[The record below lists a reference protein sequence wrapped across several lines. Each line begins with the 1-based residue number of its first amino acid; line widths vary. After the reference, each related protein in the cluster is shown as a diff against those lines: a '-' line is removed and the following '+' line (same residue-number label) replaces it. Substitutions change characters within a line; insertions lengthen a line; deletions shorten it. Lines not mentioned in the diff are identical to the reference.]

1 MADYSMSRSNY
12 LKLMYGKVNQ
22 EINSLTNNTI
32 NAVGDTSYQSAEI
45 FAIQQNNQ
53 NAIDNAQ
60 KYLNENSMHTD
71 RDRNG
76 WQRFWDAIGET
87 TNDIFEGL
95 ANFADDIYDF
105 GLYAGAELDLVDKDY
120 AFELAQADW
129 QAQFV
134 KATNVINPAF
144 YLNGDAFTKDFWTG
158 WDSTSARAQ
167 IQRTADS
174 SLWNELGEDG
184 HRFVKNLG
192 QGIGYMV
199 PTLVAGVLTG
209 GASTGVQTL
218 ATLGTTAVGAFT
230 GGTNDAY
237 EESGD
242 FVKSMG
248 AGATQAVIEVGSELL
263 VGKALGA
270 LGAGTG
276 KIAGAFGKGTSQNAD
291 NFVKMMAKTM
301 FEEGVEEGFSA
312 FMQPVVEFTYK
323 GKEAFKTENG
333 KIIYFDKDF
342 WWGKEGVAEQALI
355 GATMGGILGGANA
368 MIVGSDVMATANLLK
383 ENKSLYNDLS
393 KYEKGSAKYNEILEQ
408 ISKNTAK
415 IAYYVDKVFKGK
427 NSRYKNNMAKLLSDP
442 LSLKKALETKNVKE
456 VNKLIN
462 NRIKELANPHKVGTR
477 NLFNE
482 LQSRFNTDYE
492 LEFGNANG
500 QNAYVDRKNKKI
512 VINENISDE
521 YAGVLAH
528 EYLGHAIVDGS
539 IDQATR
545 QKIFDSVVKSDW
557 FKKYNKKLREN
568 YIEKDKNYQS
578 LETPEQKKL
587 YWQSEVINN
596 YLEDLFKKGNTAKS
610 VKMINDVFLRNTL
623 LNRMQAFFNKKNNLN
638 LIKNNAFLSEF
649 TKSVKTIL
657 DSTNKNVSR
666 ALDRFVKG
674 ETLNKTEEN
683 YYKKYKAIFDNAK
696 LAYSKNIKNTT
707 SLDINKKYSKSL
719 DSNGNT
725 LTLEQTEFFKDSKVR
740 DENGN
745 LLVVYHG
752 SFENFNVFDKS
763 FSRTENYFGKGFY
776 FTTSAKDVKENYLN
790 PSSGKN
796 DVNVKIEDMAYD
808 MYVEAGYNYE
818 DLEHNGEAID
828 FYNECY
834 DKAIEYYSKN
844 GKMFIAYLNMTNPLY
859 VKKGK
864 VSQYVLVDSKGSS
877 YDMNNNTIRWLSKQ
891 QIYDGIIDNTVSEK
905 FPNVEKGTTHYIV
918 FKSNQIKLTSNLNPT
933 SSEDIRYSKRLDS
946 DGQELSIEQA
956 KYFENSKIRDDK
968 GNLLVVY
975 HGTRQGGFTIF
986 DSSKKGYHD
995 KNVVFF
1001 TDSLDVAK
1009 SYAGNGEVLTNS
1021 KLNGLENLNKIKK
1034 EIYNEFYNIKTVDKL
1049 VDFINN
1055 KFEYVLNNYYR
1066 KNTYKQEA
1074 KIQDGDVILTTFD
1087 ETKEIYSKKIAKEK
1101 FVEWYKAI
1109 YENYIEAL
1117 KENNNYS
1124 VYPSYLNIENP
1135 LVVDCNGQN
1144 WYDIKIS
1151 KNDINDINIY
1161 NLSKGKLTT
1170 DGLVDE
1176 VQRKYSQYDG
1186 IILKNVVDGGI
1197 EKSNVYVTLKSP
1209 NQIKSVDNT
1218 NPTPNDDIR
1227 YSKSLD
1233 SEGNTLTEAQEKH
1246 YENSKIRDEN
1256 GALKVMYHG
1265 TQRMDRVGNKFDP
1278 ARATSGPM
1286 AYFTDNKEIATNY
1299 STDKK
1304 DTSIAYEEEYD
1315 SYNGWFRLK
1324 GNEKVTIDKVWYKLS
1339 YKQKQ
1344 EIIEKAKHISFDDQ
1358 GENIIY
1364 DPKTKNGAGN
1374 FDIELRE
1381 NGNNALSALVGE
1393 WLNSGNLFNEEH
1405 RFMEVLKFIGID
1417 NMFEYRSPYEIK
1429 SGVYEVYLNVTN
1441 PFDTSKLTKEF
1452 VDKIKDISPNVDDSN
1467 STLLSGADMWDKNNP
1482 ININRFKEKLAED
1495 FEKGTSLAWTS
1506 IPDYVSDYLKA
1517 EGYDGI
1523 VDTGG
1528 KYREAHGGKLHTVVI
1543 PFYPNQIKNINNLNP
1558 TESDDIRYSNRL
1570 DSEENPL
1577 TEAQERYFKD
1587 SKFVDEEGNLL
1598 ILYHGSDNAGFM
1610 TFDNEAGIHFFTP
1623 DYEIAST
1630 YTSTYNLVNT
1640 KKFNSADELIDWW
1653 YEEGAKELGREDIDI
1668 LPKSEA
1674 LEEINEYL
1682 DILKKK
1688 GIEAKKLYDLYK
1700 KRYDKCDYV
1709 ELNSDYNNPIPYTEK
1724 ELIEDF
1730 IPDLQYHKNSEETYE
1745 EAMGYHSDDYERNT
1759 NNIYKVY
1766 VNATNPLII
1775 NCRGRNFTNIIFRGK
1790 SMQTDEIAKIV
1801 KEEGKYDGIIFKN
1814 VVDNGGRDFFNELGM
1829 SDVYVAFDSKQIKA
1843 VDNYN
1848 PTNNND
1854 IRYSK
1859 KLDVAKIEKSSYNEI
1874 KQEEVSDEFRKLQ
1887 EECRKLSEE
1896 VSFSERSKS
1905 LDDSIYGRI
1914 KRVLSRQIGL
1924 YNSRNSNS
1932 TRLLKNTNNFEI
1944 YENIDGDLFHDCF
1957 EIARTYLLNGELVD
1971 LHDNYNDSTCYLSK
1985 DGLSGFA
1992 ITKNGDLISVFNLS
2006 KEKGF
2011 LRAIAPVIKSKAK
2024 TLDCFISSKQNL
2036 QGMYEA
2042 KFGFKTASV
2051 MDHNMEYDH
2060 DDIAKNHNNPKV
2072 AFMVNTD
2079 KPVETRN
2086 FDKDSYDQAQAY
2098 QQSFIQNHQVATL
2111 STPVDN
2117 TTTKVEDL
2125 TPYETN
2131 KAQAIKEGAQE
2142 KLGKTIN
2149 LKNTQDVYNTIE
2161 SGLQEL
2167 FGEDFK
2173 IDNKKL
2179 KARRLFEEYN
2189 IAKNS
2194 AKKQNCRKFVVDI
2207 LAQEVFDN
2215 VTYREYLQ
2223 ANGVNVES
2231 KISEGTELMYELL
2244 NARAVDS
2251 NVTKKINKL
2260 NKWIDLYKE
2269 ARAEQ
2274 AETFK
2279 FMKTLNSI
2287 RNNLSK
2293 RVAKFGNTGQLDTT
2307 SGMKALFYS
2316 YFSKFSYTRA
2326 NYLSLTNLANLQKM
2340 INDGSFKNLINSIL
2354 NPYKEVINMSIL
2366 QAQADTIIEMAEEL
2380 ANSQTTGQKH
2390 LSYEQIVA
2398 FNNLNKTVYH
2408 LYKEYTSGVLE
2419 ATREQA
2425 LKLQGRAKEV
2435 SRRKSTNKAKSK
2447 LKKAVLDAMSPKEI
2461 IAEMVGGTHTEEFNL
2476 IYNDLYRK
2484 PYERQIDKYVD
2495 FLKERDK
2502 CIKNIQKEMNKKVK
2516 VGNLTVRKYV
2526 LFQFYLNTLSP
2537 DNLTRM
2543 KNSNLTYTE
2552 DGITKRISFNDLEV
2566 AMNKYIN
2573 PAEKA
2578 DLDNL
2583 FKLYNTSVKKYVE
2596 KISEKNLGF
2605 KTSRDNYYPIVA
2617 SEVAKNQDLSNP
2629 NKVRY
2634 NINAMN
2640 NGRLKKL
2647 SNKNTIIEININP
2660 IHLFDSYIESMTIT
2674 GEIGLESQKLN
2685 RLFQLKDNN
2694 GNSFSSIVN
2703 EYVPH
2708 AKDIYIPSIFNKLI
2722 GNTQTI
2728 QRSSLLDKMVGKFS
2742 TATLGLNI
2750 RSMLKQIGS
2759 FFTAWEKVGI
2769 GTGFKVMLN
2778 PKAIKRIFKNRAYL
2792 KANNPVFKLRTHENG
2807 YVRGATL
2814 SAGATQFGSKV
2825 MQTITNASLKGIEAM
2840 DRLTCYAT
2848 FTLCEEYVKKT
2859 HGYEIGSDENLKLA
2873 NEMFSEMILE
2883 TQSNSDRISMS
2894 RVRSGEKGAIVK
2906 NLFGLFQSDAQN
2918 KAGLLFN
2925 IRNDIRNINKD
2936 IIDVE
2941 AKIKNTTD
2949 PEAKKKL
2956 EDNRNILIRART
2968 QAYTRMRAYA
2978 TGLLLSGIAVALA
2991 DKLAD
2996 YIYDKE
3002 DPKDTELSEVLMAI
3016 LGNTTIDWIPYLNQI
3031 ANWWQYDGVEISALE
3046 MVNDLLETI
3055 KGFTDGEVS
3064 SQDFMQAIIQLAT
3077 VCGLPLNNLNKLVQG
3092 TISNFDPEAGIKYKS
3107 LFYNMS
3113 QSYLGRE
3120 TNSYIENGNIDKAR
3134 ASLSLNFSL
3143 YKFEADD
3150 ELTKELVSFKQ
3161 NGINISIKNT
3171 PTEITDAEGKVHVFT
3186 EEEMSKFRNIYSGV
3200 NVEFKKMK
3208 ADNIYQKLSMEE
3220 KAKAVKKLAD
3230 LYFDKAKGEATSKL
3244 AMLVSKNIP
3253 VYSYILIM
3261 TQLQEIKGKDNF
3273 IKEINKIRTL
3283 NKKEK
3288 LLLMSLMGYSV
3299 SELSKPTLLRYLREL
3314 GLSSKE
3320 IEKWG
3325 EK

>member
-76 WQRFWDAIGET
+76 WQRFWDTIGET
-87 TNDIFEGL
+87 INDIAEGL
-95 ANFADDIYDF
+95 ANFGDDIYDF
-105 GLYAGAELDLVDKDY
+105 FVYTESELGFIDKETASKKANY
-120 AFELAQADW
+120 DW

-134 KATNVINPAF
+134 KGTNVINPAF
-144 YLNGDAFTKDFWTG
+144 YLSGDAFTEDFWTG

-167 IQRTADS
+167 MQQTADS

-192 QGIGYMV
+192 QGIGYMI
-199 PTLVAGVLTG
+199 PTLVAGALTG
-209 GASTGVQTL
+209 GASTGVQAA

-230 GGTNDAY
+230 GGVNDTY
-237 EESGD
+237 EETGNYG
-242 FVKSMG
+242 KSLLVG
-248 AGATQAVIEVGSELL
+248 AEQAIIEVGSELV

-270 LGAGTG
+270 IGAGTG
-276 KIAGAFGKGTSQNAD
+276 KIAGAFGKGTSQTAD
-291 NFVKMMAKTM
+291 NFVKTMAKTM
-301 FEEGVEEGFSA
+301 FEEGVEEAFSA
-312 FMQPVVEFTYK
+312 VMQPVVESTYK
-323 GKEAFKTENG
+323 GKEAFRTENG
-333 KIIYFDKDF
+333 KFIYFDKDF
-342 WWGKEGVAEQALI
+342 WWGKESVAEQALL
-355 GATMGGILGGANA
+355 GATMGGILGGVSTARQFNA
-368 MIVGSDVMATANLLK
+368 LGKEGVATSKLLE
-383 ENKSLYNDLS
+383 ENKDLYNELG
-393 KYEKGSAKYNEILEQ
+393 KYEKTDEKYTQ
-408 ISKNTAK
+408 ICEKISENTAK
-415 IAYYVDKVFKGK
+415 IAYYVDLISKSG
-427 NSRYKNNMAKLLSDP
+427 NQTHIDNLAKLLSDP
-442 LSLKKALETKNVKE
+442 LSLKKALETKDVKE

-696 LAYSKNIKNTT
+696 LAYSKNLENAEGLDINNKSDFVEKIEKINKTNLTGKIEIENLDLSNLAKLIEGHLDFIDLTKPIVMENAKLRKVMKPFDKKKHFHGLTAENIYNAIKNLNDPYMITQTT
-707 SLDINKKYSKSL
+707 NKPKNIAFITKTINERNENILVAFELDYILKKEKIYVNHIESIYGLSDINLEQYEKNNKFNDKNVIYNKKRGWFALVAPATSSTNSISDNSENINKKYSKSLENKTFENPDWYKKQLEKERPSWIKDYEYKVIDIERLVKDNDLGDGRLGEYHEDVWGKDETKFKFDEKQIEKWKYAPITVKVNKNGKYILSDGNHRVMALYNSGYKNVEVLVKKSL

-740 DENGN
+740 D
-745 LLVVYHG
+745 
-752 SFENFNVFDKS
+752 
-763 FSRTENYFGKGFY
+763 
-776 FTTSAKDVKENYLN
+776 
-790 PSSGKN
+790 
-796 DVNVKIEDMAYD
+796 
-808 MYVEAGYNYE
+808 
-818 DLEHNGEAID
+818 
-828 FYNECY
+828 
-834 DKAIEYYSKN
+834 
-844 GKMFIAYLNMTNPLY
+844 
-859 VKKGK
+859 
-864 VSQYVLVDSKGSS
+864 
-877 YDMNNNTIRWLSKQ
+877 
-891 QIYDGIIDNTVSEK
+891 
-905 FPNVEKGTTHYIV
+905 
-918 FKSNQIKLTSNLNPT
+918 
-933 SSEDIRYSKRLDS
+933 
-946 DGQELSIEQA
+946 
-956 KYFENSKIRDDK
+956 DK

-975 HGTRQGGFTIF
+975 HSTNADFTVF
-986 DSSKKGYHD
+986 DSKKTG
-995 KNVVFF
+995 
-1001 TDSLDVAK
+1001 A
-1009 SYAGNGEVLTNS
+1009 NG
-1021 KLNGLENLNKIKK
+1021 
-1034 EIYNEFYNIKTVDKL
+1034 
-1049 VDFINN
+1049 N
-1055 KFEYVLNNYYR
+1055 KFG
-1066 KNTYKQEA
+1066 
-1074 KIQDGDVILTTFD
+1074 DGFYFSSHSDN
-1087 ETKEIYSKKIAKEK
+1087 IYSYGHK
-1101 FVEWYKAI
+1101 YKTC
-1109 YENYIEAL
+1109 
-1117 KENNNYS
+1117 
-1124 VYPSYLNIENP
+1124 YLNIKNP
-1135 LVVDCNGQN
+1135 F
-1144 WYDIKIS
+1144 ITS
-1151 KNDINDINIY
+1151 KHDINLKLAKELIKNIDS
-1161 NLSKGKLTT
+1161 NFDEKVFENAKNKKITEFIVSKYLEDKNIEMSFTNVLKKSGF
-1170 DGLVDE
+1170 DGV
-1176 VQRKYSQYDG
+1176 
-1186 IILKNVVDGGI
+1186 I
-1197 EKSNVYVTLKSP
+1197 
-1209 NQIKSVDNT
+1209 
-1218 NPTPNDDIR
+1218 
-1227 YSKSLD
+1227 
-1233 SEGNTLTEAQEKH
+1233 A
-1246 YENSKIRDEN
+1246 DEN
-1256 GALKVMYHG
+1256 G
-1265 TQRMDRVGNKFDP
+1265 
-1278 ARATSGPM
+1278 
-1286 AYFTDNKEIATNY
+1286 
-1299 STDKK
+1299 
-1304 DTSIAYEEEYD
+1304 
-1315 SYNGWFRLK
+1315 
-1324 GNEKVTIDKVWYKLS
+1324 
-1339 YKQKQ
+1339 
-1344 EIIEKAKHISFDDQ
+1344 
-1358 GENIIY
+1358 
-1364 DPKTKNGAGN
+1364 
-1374 FDIELRE
+1374 DIE
-1381 NGNNALSALVGE
+1381 
-1393 WLNSGNLFNEEH
+1393 H
-1405 RFMEVLKFIGID
+1405 R
-1417 NMFEYRSPYEIK
+1417 YTEI
-1429 SGVYEVYLNVTN
+1429 V
-1441 PFDTSKLTKEF
+1441 
-1452 VDKIKDISPNVDDSN
+1452 
-1467 STLLSGADMWDKNNP
+1467 A
-1482 ININRFKEKLAED
+1482 
-1495 FEKGTSLAWTS
+1495 
-1506 IPDYVSDYLKA
+1506 
-1517 EGYDGI
+1517 
-1523 VDTGG
+1523 
-1528 KYREAHGGKLHTVVI
+1528 
-1543 PFYPNQIKNINNLNP
+1543 FYPNQIKNINNLNP
-1558 TESDDIRYSNRL
+1558 TESDDIRYSKRL

-1598 ILYHGSDNAGFM
+1598 VLYHGSDYAGFM

-1682 DILKKK
+1682 DTLKKHGEK
-1688 GIEAKKLYDLYK
+1688 AKELYNISK
-1700 KRYDKCDYV
+1700 KNYDKCEYV
-1709 ELNSDYNNPIPYTEK
+1709 VLNNEYAQPLPYTEK
-1724 ELIEDF
+1724 NLIKNF
-1730 IPDLQYHKNSEETYE
+1730 IPDLQYYKNLDENYEAENRYDSEN
-1745 EAMGYHSDDYERNT
+1745 YERNT

-1766 VNATNPLII
+1766 VNATNPLIV

-1814 VVDNGGRDFFNELGM
+1814 VVDNGGKDFYNDLGM

-1848 PTNNND
+1848 PTNNDD

-1859 KLDVAKIEKSSYNEI
+1859 KLDVAKTEKSSYNEI

-1992 ITKNGDLISVFNLS
+1992 ITQNGDLISVFNLS

-2098 QQSFIQNHQVATL
+2098 QQSFIQDYQVATL

-2161 SGLQEL
+2161 SGIQEL

-2194 AKKQNCRKFVVDI
+2194 AKKPNCRKFVVDI

-2215 VTYREYLQ
+2215 VTYKEYLQ
-2223 ANGVNVES
+2223 ANGFNIDSV
-2231 KISEGTELMYELL
+2231 IQEGTELMFELL

-2251 NVTKKINKL
+2251 NITKKINKL

-2274 AETFK
+2274 VATFK

-2293 RVAKFGNTGQLDTT
+2293 HVTKYGNTGQLDTT
-2307 SGMKALFYS
+2307 SGIKGLFYS
-2316 YFSKFSYTRA
+2316 YFSKFRFTRA
-2326 NYLSLTNLANLQKM
+2326 NYLSLTNIHNLQNM
-2340 INDGSFKNLINSIL
+2340 IQDGSFKNLINSIL
-2354 NPYKEVINMSIL
+2354 NPYNEVTNLSSL
-2366 QAQADTIIEMAEEL
+2366 QAQAETIVEMAEEL
-2380 ANSQTTGQKH
+2380 ANSLTQGQKH
-2390 LSYEQIVA
+2390 LNYDQIVA
-2398 FNNLNKTVYH
+2398 FNNLNKAVYH

-2435 SRRKSTNKAKSK
+2435 SRRKSTNKAKNK

-2537 DNLTRM
+2537 DNLIRM

-2647 SNKNTIIEININP
+2647 SNKNTTIEININP

-2956 EDNRNILIRART
+2956 EDNRNILKRART
-2968 QAYTRMRAYA
+2968 QAYARMRAYA

-3064 SQDFMQAIIQLAT
+3064 SQDFMQAIIQLGT

-3220 KAKAVKKLAD
+3220 KAKAVKKLTD

-3244 AMLVSKNIP
+3244 AMLASKNIP

-3261 TQLQEIKGKDNF
+3261 TQLQEVKGKDNF

>member
-76 WQRFWDAIGET
+76 WQRFWDTIGET
-87 TNDIFEGL
+87 INDIAEGL
-95 ANFADDIYDF
+95 ANFGDDIYDF
-105 GLYAGAELDLVDKDY
+105 FVYTEGEITGNK
-120 AFELAQADW
+120 ELASKRANYDW

-167 IQRTADS
+167 MQQTADS

-192 QGIGYMV
+192 QGIGYMI
-199 PTLVAGVLTG
+199 PTIVAGVLTG
-209 GASTGVQTL
+209 GASTWVQTL

-230 GGTNDAY
+230 GGVNDTY
-237 EESGD
+237 EETGNYG
-242 FVKSMG
+242 KSLLVG
-248 AGATQAVIEVGSELL
+248 AEQAIIEVGSELL

-342 WWGKEGVAEQALI
+342 WWGKEGVAEQALL
-355 GATMGGILGGANA
+355 GATMGGILGGAKT
-368 MIVGSDVMATANLLK
+368 MIVGSDVMATANLLE

-393 KYEKGSAKYNEILEQ
+393 KYEKGSAKYNEILEE

-415 IAYYVDKVFKGK
+415 IAYYVDKVFKGN

-442 LSLKKALETKNVKE
+442 LSLKKALETKDVKE

-521 YAGVLAH
+521 YAGALAH

-557 FKKYNKKLREN
+557 FKKYNNKLREN

-596 YLEDLFKKGNTAKS
+596 YLEDLFKKENTAKS

-696 LAYSKNIKNTT
+696 LAYSKNLEEQNK
-707 SLDINKKYSKSL
+707 NKKRKNRQRIRSYMSYDNFDNSTINELKKQLKNHLIRNQLNIVNDFVAISDNKLYIIDGSIENDGEPNLAIYHEINLDKKASKEDIL
-719 DSNGNT
+719 TIKEWIINDIYRNGRFSER
-725 LTLEQTEFFKDSKVR
+725 LREQTKWLSRDLGKDNTADRKSGGIDSKQ
-740 DENGN
+740 
-745 LLVVYHG
+745 
-752 SFENFNVFDKS
+752 S
-763 FSRTENYFGKGFY
+763 T
-776 FTTSAKDVKENYLN
+776 
-790 PSSGKN
+790 
-796 DVNVKIEDMAYD
+796 
-808 MYVEAGYNYE
+808 
-818 DLEHNGEAID
+818 
-828 FYNECY
+828 
-834 DKAIEYYSKN
+834 
-844 GKMFIAYLNMTNPLY
+844 
-859 VKKGK
+859 
-864 VSQYVLVDSKGSS
+864 
-877 YDMNNNTIRWLSKQ
+877 
-891 QIYDGIIDNTVSEK
+891 
-905 FPNVEKGTTHYIV
+905 
-918 FKSNQIKLTSNLNPT
+918 
-933 SSEDIRYSKRLDS
+933 
-946 DGQELSIEQA
+946 
-956 KYFENSKIRDDK
+956 
-968 GNLLVVY
+968 
-975 HGTRQGGFTIF
+975 
-986 DSSKKGYHD
+986 
-995 KNVVFF
+995 
-1001 TDSLDVAK
+1001 
-1009 SYAGNGEVLTNS
+1009 
-1021 KLNGLENLNKIKK
+1021 
-1034 EIYNEFYNIKTVDKL
+1034 
-1049 VDFINN
+1049 
-1055 KFEYVLNNYYR
+1055 
-1066 KNTYKQEA
+1066 
-1074 KIQDGDVILTTFD
+1074 D
-1087 ETKEIYSKKIAKEK
+1087 ETKGVQEK
-1101 FVEWYKAI
+1101 NESSRG
-1109 YENYIEAL
+1109 L
-1117 KENNNYS
+1117 K
-1124 VYPSYLNIENP
+1124 
-1135 LVVDCNGQN
+1135 
-1144 WYDIKIS
+1144 
-1151 KNDINDINIY
+1151 
-1161 NLSKGKLTT
+1161 
-1170 DGLVDE
+1170 
-1176 VQRKYSQYDG
+1176 
-1186 IILKNVVDGGI
+1186 
-1197 EKSNVYVTLKSP
+1197 
-1209 NQIKSVDNT
+1209 
-1218 NPTPNDDIR
+1218 

-1233 SEGNTLTEAQEKH
+1233 SEGNALTENQEAFFA
-1246 YENSKIRDEN
+1246 ESKARDEN
-1256 GALKVMYHG
+1256 GDLMVLYHG
-1265 TQRMDRVGNKFDP
+1265 TASDFNIFSHSKIGETGSSYGYGF
-1278 ARATSGPM
+1278 
-1286 AYFTDNKEIATNY
+1286 YFTDNKDIA
-1299 STDKK
+1299 K
-1304 DTSIAYEEEYD
+1304 
-1315 SYNGWFRLK
+1315 SY
-1324 GNEKVTIDKVWYKLS
+1324 
-1339 YKQKQ
+1339 
-1344 EIIEKAKHISFDDQ
+1344 
-1358 GENIIY
+1358 
-1364 DPKTKNGAGN
+1364 
-1374 FDIELRE
+1374 
-1381 NGNNALSALVGE
+1381 GNN
-1393 WLNSGNLFNEEH
+1393 
-1405 RFMEVLKFIGID
+1405 MK
-1417 NMFEYRSPYEIK
+1417 K
-1429 SGVYEVYLNVTN
+1429 VYLNITKPISNTN
-1441 PFDTSKLTKEF
+1441 KNITKSQLKILLKQLDSTGEGMLSDFDDVSYRGYDYVLNKATEQLLKYNDNDL
-1452 VDKIKDISPNVDDSN
+1452 DIISEI
-1467 STLLSGADMWDKNNP
+1467 
-1482 ININRFKEKLAED
+1482 ININGGASSSQDLYKTL
-1495 FEKGTSLAWTS
+1495 SNVL
-1506 IPDYVSDYLKA
+1506 
-1517 EGYDGI
+1517 GYDGVI
-1523 VDTGG
+1523 TKYHTGDMV
-1528 KYREAHGGKLHTVVI
+1528 YVA
-1543 PFYPNQIKNINNLNP
+1543 FNANQIKNINNLNP
-1558 TESDDIRYSNRL
+1558 TETDDIRYSNRL

-1623 DYEIAST
+1623 DYEIAYT
-1630 YTSTYNLVNT
+1630 YTESYNQVVTRSFKN
-1640 KKFNSADELIDWW
+1640 ADELIDWW

-1682 DILKKK
+1682 DTLKKHGEK
-1688 GIEAKKLYDLYK
+1688 AKELYNISK
-1700 KRYDKCDYV
+1700 KNYDKCDYIV
-1709 ELNSDYNNPIPYTEK
+1709 LNSEYAQPLPYTE
-1724 ELIEDF
+1724 ENLIKNF
-1730 IPDLQYHKNSEETYE
+1730 IPDLQYYKNLDENYEAENRYDSEN
-1745 EAMGYHSDDYERNT
+1745 YERNT

-1814 VVDNGGRDFFNELGM
+1814 VVDNGGKDFYNELGM

-1848 PTNNND
+1848 PTNNDD

-1914 KRVLSRQIGL
+1914 ERVLSRQIGL

-1992 ITKNGDLISVFNLS
+1992 ITQNGDLISVFNLS

-2098 QQSFIQNHQVATL
+2098 QQSFVQNHQVATL

-2125 TPYETN
+2125 HPYEIN
-2131 KAQAIKEGAQE
+2131 KANEIKDGAKE
-2142 KLGKTIN
+2142 KIGKVIT
-2149 LKNTQDVYNTIE
+2149 LTSVEDVYNSIQK
-2161 SGLQEL
+2161 SLQAT
-2167 FGEDFK
+2167 FGDNFK
-2173 IDNKKL
+2173 IKGKNY

-2189 IAKNS
+2189 LSKNS
-2194 AKKQNCRKFVVDI
+2194 AKKENCRKFVADI
-2207 LAQEVFDN
+2207 VEQEITDN
-2215 VTYREYLQ
+2215 VSYREYLQ
-2223 ANGVNVES
+2223 YNNENVDQLIEQ
-2231 KISEGTELMYELL
+2231 GTKLLYEML
-2244 NARAVDS
+2244 NAKAVDS
-2251 NVTKKINKL
+2251 EVNKMLDKFNKIIDELNQARLEQKATFEFMNKL
-2260 NKWIDLYKE
+2260 N
-2269 ARAEQ
+2269 
-2274 AETFK
+2274 
-2279 FMKTLNSI
+2279 SI
-2287 RNNLSK
+2287 KNNLK
-2293 RVAKFGNTGQLDTT
+2293 NHVAKFGNTGKLDTT
-2307 SGMKALFYS
+2307 SGIKGLFYS
-2316 YFSKFSYTRA
+2316 YFSKFRYTKA
-2326 NYLSLTNLANLQKM
+2326 NYLSLTNLANLKTM
-2340 INDGSFKNLINSIL
+2340 VNDGSFKNLINSVL
-2354 NPYKEVINMSIL
+2354 NPHNEIPNIAVL
-2366 QAQADTIIEMAEEL
+2366 QAQADTIVEMAEEL
-2380 ANSQTTGQKH
+2380 ANSLTQGQKH
-2390 LSYEQIVA
+2390 LNYDQIVA
-2398 FNNLNKTVYH
+2398 FNNLNKAVYH

-2435 SRRKSTNKAKSK
+2435 SRRKSTNKAKNK

-2537 DNLTRM
+2537 DNLIRM

-2647 SNKNTIIEININP
+2647 SNKNTTIEININP

-2956 EDNRNILIRART
+2956 EDNRNILKRART
-2968 QAYTRMRAYA
+2968 QAYARMRAYA

-3046 MVNDLLETI
+3046 MVNDILETI

-3064 SQDFMQAIIQLAT
+3064 SQDFMQAIIQLGT

-3134 ASLSLNFSL
+3134 ASLSLNFSI

-3244 AMLVSKNIP
+3244 AMLASKNIP

-3261 TQLQEIKGKDNF
+3261 TQLQEVKGKDNF

-3283 NKKEK
+3283 TKKEK